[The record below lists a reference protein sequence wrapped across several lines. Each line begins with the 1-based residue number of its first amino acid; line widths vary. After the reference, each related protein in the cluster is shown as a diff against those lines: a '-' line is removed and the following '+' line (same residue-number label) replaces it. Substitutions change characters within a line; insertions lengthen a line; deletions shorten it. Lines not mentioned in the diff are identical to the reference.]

1 MAPSPVGLELTAI
14 APISTAATSMGGR
27 LVIHLGTPRWNQ
39 RSRSGED
46 IDQTGEPGSATDP
59 GDVAEA
65 RIAGERVIARVN
77 RWASRLTRHTEIS
90 DLSLLNAD
98 PKAAVSVRPMLAAAL
113 LAGIVAAD
121 ASEGFADITLL
132 DARLAAEGTDS
143 LAHASRLSEWQVI
156 RGHMGTAIVRRP
168 PGLHFDLGGV
178 GKGWIADRALDLLD
192 AWPSA
197 VVDADGDLAVRV
209 APGRVWEVGI
219 DDPRTPNTNL
229 TVLRLG
235 AQAGGA
241 PTRWGVATS
250 GTSIHRWNVGSGV
263 SHHLIDPRTGQ
274 PAQTDVI
281 QATVVAGSALRAEA
295 LAKAAVIAG
304 SVYGLALLERARVR
318 GAVLLMATGEVL
330 ALPVTLPL
338 LAV

>member
-1 MAPSPVGLELTAI
+1 MAIGTREVGLGLAAI
-14 APISTAATSMGGR
+14 APISTAAASMGGR
-27 LVIHLGTPRWNQ
+27 LAIHLGAPRRN
-39 RSRSGED
+39 RAE
-46 IDQTGEPGSATDP
+46 EPGPATDP

-65 RIAGERVIARVN
+65 RIAGERVIARID
-77 RWASRLTRHTEIS
+77 RWASRLTRHTETS

-98 PKAAVSVRPMLAAAL
+98 PESEVTVRPMLAAAL

-132 DARLAAEGTDS
+132 DARLAAEGKDG

-156 RGHMGTAIVRRP
+156 RLHRGAAIVRRP

-197 VVDADGDLAVRV
+197 VVDADGDLAVHV
-209 APGRVWEVGI
+209 APGRFWEVGV
-219 DDPRTPNTNL
+219 DDPRTPDTHLAILHL
-229 TVLRLG
+229 T
-235 AQAGGA
+235 APAGGA

-250 GTSIHRWNVGSGV
+250 GTSIHRWSANSGV
-263 SHHLIDPRTGQ
+263 SHHLIDPRTGR
-274 PAQTDVI
+274 PAQTDVV

-295 LAKAAVIAG
+295 LAKAAVVAG
-304 SVYGLALLERARVR
+304 SMHGLTLLERARVR
-318 GAVLLMATGEVL
+318 GAVLLTATGEVL